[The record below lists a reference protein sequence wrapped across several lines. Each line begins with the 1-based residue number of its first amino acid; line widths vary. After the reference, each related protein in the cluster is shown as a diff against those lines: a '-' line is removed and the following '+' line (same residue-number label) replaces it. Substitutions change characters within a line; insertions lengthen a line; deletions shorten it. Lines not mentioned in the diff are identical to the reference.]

1 MGGFPPKEKR
11 MDEERAKQ
19 VMVRAQLDLIAAVKY
34 ALTVYDIFDTKAAIR
49 TTMELAKFTGEE
61 IGKELYH
68 LVEER

>member
-1 MGGFPPKEKR
+1 
-11 MDEERAKQ
+11 MDEEYAKE

-49 TTMELAKFTGEE
+49 TTMELSKFTGQE